1 MIDFIHKKKL
11 QILENKRDRERF
23 QKELKSCC
31 KRNKPESNILKLTAD
46 RGLEQG
52 LLL

>member
-1 MIDFIHKKKL
+1 MIDFIHKKKF
-11 QILENKRDRERF
+11 QILENKGGGF
-23 QKELKSCC
+23 QKKLKSCC

-46 RGLEQG
+46 GGLEQG